1 MSLSEELI
9 AMMQDN
15 LEEVTHHAQIP
26 PPAFDEMEGEIIKFD
41 QESNI
46 LTVKFPILQKHLNPF
61 GNMQGGMIAAAVDN
75 AVGPL
80 SMLIAPPNFTRNL
93 EMKYKKAINSDLDYI
108 TVITKFVQ
116 KRKRFL
122 YFEATVLDDLGNELA
137 AAKVVN
143 WIIEKNKY
151 QSKVTPR

>member
-1 MSLSEELI
+1 
-9 AMMQDN
+9 
-15 LEEVTHHAQIP
+15 
-26 PPAFDEMEGEIIKFD
+26 
-41 QESNI
+41 
-46 LTVKFPILQKHLNPF
+46 
-61 GNMQGGMIAAAVDN
+61 MIAAAVDN

-116 KRKRFL
+116 QRKRFL
-122 YFEATVLDDLGNELA
+122 YFEETVLDNLGNKLA

-143 WIIEKNKY
+143 WIIENNKY

>member
-9 AMMQDN
+9 TMMQDN
-15 LEEVTHHAQIP
+15 LEEVTHHVQIP

-41 QESNI
+41 QDRSI

-80 SMLIAPPNFTRNL
+80 SMLMAPPNFTRNL
-93 EMKYKKAINSDLDYI
+93 EMKYKKAINLGLGHI
-108 TVITKFVQ
+108 TVIAKFVQ
-116 KRKRFL
+116 RKKRFL
-122 YFEATVLDDLGNELA
+122 YFEATVLDNLGDKLA
-137 AAKVVN
+137 TAKAVN
-143 WIIEKNKY
+143 WIIEKNK
-151 QSKVTPR
+151 

>member
-15 LEEVTHHAQIP
+15 LEEVAHHVRIP
-26 PPAFDEMEGEIIKFD
+26 PPAFDEMKGEIIKFD
-41 QESNI
+41 QEDNM
-46 LTVKFPILQKHLNPF
+46 LTVRFPILQKYLNPF

-93 EMKYKKAINSDLDYI
+93 EMKYKKAINLDLGRI

-116 KRKRFL
+116 QRKRFL
-122 YFEATVLDDLGNELA
+122 YFKATVLDNLGNELA
-137 AAKVVN
+137 TAKVVN
-143 WIIEKNKY
+143 WIIEKNK
-151 QSKVTPR
+151 

>member
-1 MSLSEELI
+1 MGLSEKLI

-26 PPAFDEMEGEIIKFD
+26 PPAFDEMEGKIIKFD
-41 QESNI
+41 QESNM

-143 WIIEKNKY
+143 WIIENNKY

>member
-9 AMMQDN
+9 VMMQDN
-15 LEEVTHHAQIP
+15 LEGVEHHVQIP
-26 PPAFDEMEGEIIKFD
+26 PPAFDHMEGEIVKFD
-41 QESNI
+41 QEDSL
-46 LTVKFPILQKHLNPF
+46 LTVRITNLQKDLNPF

-75 AVGPL
+75 TVGPL

-116 KRKRFL
+116 QRKRFL

-137 AAKVVN
+137 AAKVVY
-143 WIIEKNKY
+143 WIIENNKY
-151 QSKVTPR
+151 QSIVSPR

>member
-15 LEEVTHHAQIP
+15 LEGVEHHVQIP
-26 PPAFDEMEGEIIKFD
+26 PPAFDHMEGEIVKFD
-41 QESNI
+41 QEDSL
-46 LTVKFPILQKHLNPF
+46 LTVRFPILQKYLNPF

-93 EMKYKKAINSDLDYI
+93 EMKYKKTINSDLGHI
-108 TVITKFVQ
+108 TVIAKFVQ
-116 KRKRFL
+116 QRKRFL
-122 YFEATVLDDLGNELA
+122 YFEATVLDNLGDELA
-137 AAKVVN
+137 TAKAVN
-143 WIIEKNKY
+143 WIIEKNK
-151 QSKVTPR
+151 